1 METKHY
7 IVDNM
12 SEFSDQIEAVKKLQ
26 TYLDYIEGIFP
37 VIEEVLGQEWEGE
50 KIHIILK
57 DSTGY
62 DRPGG
67 KHTISIKIH
76 DGAIQKKN
84 YPENLWG
91 CLLHETLHAFMNPL
105 IHGKIGGPNF
115 LDGDCDNEPFV
126 RCFQALVYL
135 ALKAKGELSNALCD
149 EFLANL
155 ERGIKQE
162 EARKLYNR
170 YKTMFL
176 ENPLNFHKFLE
187 RLKSS
192 DTALFK
198 KSTFQQDFE
207 EAEKTLKS

>member
-135 ALKAKGELSNALCD
+135 ALKAKGELSNAVSD
-149 EFLANL
+149 DFSRSKNL
-155 ERGIKQE
+155 
-162 EARKLYNR
+162 
-170 YKTMFL
+170 
-176 ENPLNFHKFLE
+176 
-187 RLKSS
+187 
-192 DTALFK
+192 
-198 KSTFQQDFE
+198 
-207 EAEKTLKS
+207 